1 MKFVTVLTA
10 LLVFSSCEK
19 LQRIMD
25 GTENLPNQ
33 IQETN
38 DGMKK
43 TNEAIRKQ
51 KIGVAFEI
59 LKDEKMRANLIPI
72 PFDMMSA
79 AKMMAE
85 ALTAEEVVLFVKNY
99 IIYLNKAQSVD
110 AYPPMDEEKFQH
122 ERMADYYMLMLISG
136 FLPEAT
142 VKEMIEKESN
152 QGAYQN
158 IMLNILK
165 LRVDFNSDMM
175 LVMGVLGL
183 NPNEK
188 DAGGNYKVIDENS
201 KLDTLGK
208 IEKAIE
214 YNEIVENVCN
224 LDFAEKV
231 DIQIEGFK
239 LKPLDKE
246 LAKQNWNLILT
257 RAQSDYTA
265 QSLSNDPEKN
275 EADVKAYTEKF
286 NTLLEKIK
294 TKTGVAAN

>member
-1 MKFVTVLTA
+1 MKLIIAFTA
-10 LLVFSSCEK
+10 LVFLSACAK
-19 LQRIMD
+19 VHKIMD
-25 GTENLPNQ
+25 GAENLPNQ

-59 LKDEKMRANLIPI
+59 LKDEKMRANLVPI
-72 PFDMMSA
+72 PFNMMSA
-79 AKMMAE
+79 AKLMAE
-85 ALTAEEVVLFVKNY
+85 SLTADEAVLFVKNY
-99 IIYLNKAQSVD
+99 IINLNKAQAVD
-110 AYPPMDEEKFQH
+110 HYPPIDEEKFQH
-122 ERMADYYMLMLISG
+122 ERMADYYMLMLVSG
-136 FLPEAT
+136 FLPETT

-175 LVMGVLGL
+175 LIMGVLGL

-188 DAGGNYKVIDENS
+188 DAGGNPKVLDEKS

-224 LDFAEKV
+224 LDFAEQI

-239 LKPLDKE
+239 LKPLDKD
-246 LAKQNWNLILT
+246 LAKKNWALILE
-257 RAQSDYTA
+257 RAQSDYKA
-265 QSLSNDPEKN
+265 QSLSKDPVKN
-275 EADVKAYTEKF
+275 EAEVKAYTEKY

-294 TKTGVAAN
+294 AKSGGSSK

>member
-1 MKFVTVLTA
+1 MKLVIAIVTLC
-10 LLVFSSCEK
+10 VFSSCKKIEN
-19 LQRIMD
+19 IMD
-25 GTENLPNQ
+25 GTENLPKQ

-59 LKDEKMRANLIPI
+59 LKDDKMRANLVPI
-72 PFDMMSA
+72 PFNMMSA
-79 AKMMAE
+79 ARMMAE
-85 ALTAEEVVLFVKNY
+85 ALTADETVLFVKNY
-99 IIYLNKAQSVD
+99 IINLNKAQAVD
-110 AYPPMDEEKFQH
+110 NYPPIDEEKFQH

-136 FLPEAT
+136 FLPDAT
-142 VKEMIEKESN
+142 VNEIIVKESN

-188 DAGGNYKVIDENS
+188 DADGNYKVLDDKS

-214 YNEIVENVCN
+214 YNEIVEKICD
-224 LDFAEKV
+224 LEFAEKV
-231 DIQIEGFK
+231 EIQIEGFK

-246 LAKQNWNLILT
+246 LAKNNWALILN
-257 RAQSDYTA
+257 RAQSDYKA
-265 QSLSNDPEKN
+265 QSLSKDPVKN
-275 EADVKAYTEKF
+275 ETEVKEYTERF
-286 NTLLEKIK
+286 NALITKVKSK
-294 TKTGVAAN
+294 TK

>member
-1 MKFVTVLTA
+1 MKLVITILT
-10 LLVFSSCEK
+10 LIVFSACAKIE
-19 LQRIMD
+19 RIMD

-59 LKDEKMRANLIPI
+59 LKDEKMRANLVPI
-72 PFDMMSA
+72 PFNMMSA
-79 AKMMAE
+79 AKIMAE
-85 ALTAEEVVLFVKNY
+85 ALTADEVVLFVKNY
-99 IIYLNKAQSVD
+99 TIDLNKSQSVD
-110 AYPPMDEEKFQH
+110 VYPPIDEEKFQH
-122 ERMADYYMLMLISG
+122 DRMADYYMLMLISG
-136 FLPEAT
+136 FLPDAT
-142 VKEMIEKESN
+142 VNEMIARESD

-158 IMLNILK
+158 IMLNVLK

-175 LVMGVLGL
+175 LIMGVLGL

-188 DAGGNYKVIDENS
+188 DKDGNHKVLDEKS

-214 YNEIVENVCN
+214 YNEIVEKICN
-224 LDFAEKV
+224 LEFADKV

-239 LKPLDKE
+239 LKPLDVDI
-246 LAKQNWNLILT
+246 AKKNWALILT
-257 RAQSDYTA
+257 RAQADFKA
-265 QSLSNDPEKN
+265 QSLSKDPAKN
-275 EADVKAYTEKF
+275 EAEVKAYTGRF
-286 NTLLEKIK
+286 NMLLEKVK
-294 TKTGVAAN
+294 MKVGESR